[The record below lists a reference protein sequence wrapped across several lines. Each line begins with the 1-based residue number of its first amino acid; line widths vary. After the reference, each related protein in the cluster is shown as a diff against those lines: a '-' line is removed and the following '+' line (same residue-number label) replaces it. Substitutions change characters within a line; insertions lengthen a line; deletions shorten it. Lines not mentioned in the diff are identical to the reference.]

1 MKSRRL
7 EKYMVPLSE
16 YAVVDQFATLYE
28 AVMELERAQKNFSR
42 DEHWH
47 RAVLVRDD
55 TGKIVG
61 KLSQWDVIKA
71 LEPRYKDITEY
82 GHSVRFGFS
91 PQFIKSM
98 VKSYDLWSGP
108 LQDVVGKAAKI
119 IVKDIMYTPAAGEY
133 VHEDAS
139 FDEAV
144 HMLVIGHHQSLLVTD
159 KKGNRVIG
167 VLRLVD
173 VFNEIC
179 RMIKAAK
186 P

>member
-16 YAVVDQFATLYE
+16 YAVVDHYATLYE
-28 AVMELERAQKNFSR
+28 AVVELERAQKKYSR

-55 TGKIVG
+55 TGRIVG

-82 GHSVRFGFS
+82 GGSVRYGFS

-108 LQDVVGKAAKI
+108 LQDIAKKAARI
-119 IVKDIMYTPAAGEY
+119 LVKDIMYTPAEGEY
-133 VHEDAS
+133 VLEDAS

-144 HMLVIGHHQSLLVTD
+144 HMLVIGHHQSLLVSNADRTQ
-159 KKGNRVIG
+159 VLG

-173 VFNEIC
+173 VFNEVC
-179 RMIKAAK
+179 RLIKATND
-186 P
+186 